1 MKSKKQVLVDDLWKV
16 LAANVYSLSEAQ
28 LRDLKYYVLEQ
39 SKKTTGD
46 KR

>member
-39 SKKTTGD
+39 SKKTMGD
-46 KR
+46 R

>member
-1 MKSKKQVLVDDLWKV
+1 MSNKKQVLIDDLWKV

-39 SKKTTGD
+39 SKEIT
-46 KR
+46 RNR